1 MHLLT
6 IPGAPAELLERI
18 NARRARIPAGL
29 MMMADEAGATP
40 AEAAPE
46 GKPDEG
52 DKPLGPGGEK
62 ALREEREARKALEK
76 EVAALKGSTSILD
89 ALRKALTPDGDNP
102 DPNVDLAKQVA
113 ELRRERDE
121 AKADRERTKLA
132 QDIAGEIGVADVRDV
147 ALIAAQQGEAAMR
160 ALAERLKGATP
171 TPSVPKPDP
180 SAGKTGDPKPRT
192 LSEAIQQHYTS

>member
-1 MHLLT
+1 MHLLTT

-40 AEAAPE
+40 AEDAPE
-46 GKPDEG
+46 VKPDEG

-76 EVAALKGSTSILD
+76 EVAALKGSTGVLD
-89 ALRKALTPDGDNP
+89 ALRKALNPDGDKP
-102 DPNVDLAKQVA
+102 DPDVDLAQQVA

-121 AKADRERTKLA
+121 AKAEKERAALA
-132 QDIAGEIGVADVRDV
+132 QQIAGDVGVADIRDV
-147 ALIAAQQGEAAMR
+147 ALIAKQSGEDAMR

-171 TPSVPKPDP
+171 AVPKPDP

-192 LSEAIQQHYTS
+192 LTEAIKQHYIH